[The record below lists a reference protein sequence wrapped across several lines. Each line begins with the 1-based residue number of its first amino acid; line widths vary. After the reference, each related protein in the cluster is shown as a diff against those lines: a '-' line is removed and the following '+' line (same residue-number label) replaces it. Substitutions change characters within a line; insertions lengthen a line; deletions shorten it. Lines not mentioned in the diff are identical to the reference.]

1 MQVCKWNNVL
11 VVMLIARIADATAPF
26 GCVESVVEILG
37 KRGWDHFE
45 CETLQYC
52 QGYSIRKSHM
62 QRRDDNKNK
71 AADEKGPRG

>member
-1 MQVCKWNNVL
+1 M
-11 VVMLIARIADATAPF
+11 MLIARIADAIAPF

-52 QGYSIRKSHM
+52 KGTVFVKAKCSGEMTMKTRRPTRKD
-62 QRRDDNKNK
+62 REDDI
-71 AADEKGPRG
+71 